1 MHDKHWSVEITTD
14 EEDGRTTAEA
24 KLHWGERTLVGT
36 GLARCN
42 PTDRDIADIGAEL
55 AAARALSDLAEQL
68 RAVTRHHIEI
78 ATDAP
83 VTTLH

>member
-1 MHDKHWSVEITTD
+1 MHDKHWSVQITTD
-14 EEDGRTTAEA
+14 EHDGHTTAKA
-24 KLHWGERTLVGT
+24 KLHWGERTLVGK

-42 PTDRDIADIGAEL
+42 PADRDIADIGAEL

-83 VTTLH
+83 VSTLR